1 MKIPVT
7 PKIMRALLLVLLA
20 AALAGPGREAASAE
34 TSIEAFYGKY
44 TGQAVTSGK
53 DEVSKRDLS
62 VHIKPAGKD
71 RFTIDWITF
80 TRSASGKRKRKEY
93 SISFKPSERKNVFA
107 SAMKKNVFGKSVPLD
122 PLKGEPYVWAR
133 IHGRTLT
140 VHAMMVTE
148 DGGYEMQVYER
159 TLTGDGMDLK
169 FSRVRDG
176 KTLKLITGS
185 LLKFSK

>member
-1 MKIPVT
+1 MKTPVT
-7 PKIMRALLLVLLA
+7 TKMMRALFPVLLA
-20 AALAGPGREAASAE
+20 VALAGPASSAE

-44 TGQAVTSGK
+44 TGQTVTSGK
-53 DEVSKRDLS
+53 DEFSKRDLS

-71 RFTIDWITF
+71 QFTIDWITF
-80 TRSASGKRKRKEY
+80 TQSASGKRKRKEY
-93 SISFKPSERKNVFA
+93 SISCKPSERKNVFA

-133 IHGRTLT
+133 IHGKTLT
-140 VHAMMVTE
+140 VHAMMVTD
-148 DGGYEMQVYER
+148 DGGYEMQIYER
-159 TLTGDGMDLK
+159 TLTGNGMDLK

-176 KTLKLITGS
+176 TTLKLITGS

>member
-7 PKIMRALLLVLLA
+7 LKITRVLFLVLVA
-20 AALAGPGREAASAE
+20 AGFAWPASSAE

-44 TGQAVTSGK
+44 TGQAVTSGG
-53 DEVSKRDLS
+53 DEFSERDLS
-62 VHIKPAGKD
+62 IEIKAAGKG
-71 RFTIDWITF
+71 RFIIDWITF

-93 SISFKPSERKNVFA
+93 SITFKPSERQNVFA

-122 PLKGEPYVWAR
+122 PIKGEPYVWAR
-133 IHGRTLT
+133 IHGKTLT
-140 VHAMMVTE
+140 VHAMIITD

-159 TLTGDGMDLK
+159 TLTWNGMDLK
-169 FSRVRDG
+169 FSRVRNG

>member
-1 MKIPVT
+1 MRISGT
-7 PKIMRALLLVLLA
+7 PRIMRALLLVLAA
-20 AALAGPGREAASAE
+20 AALAGPASSAE

-53 DEVSKRDLS
+53 DEFSKRDLS
-62 VHIKPAGKD
+62 VNIKPAGER

-93 SISFKPSERKNVFA
+93 SISFKPSDRENVFA

-122 PLKGEPYVWAR
+122 PIKGEPYVWAR

-159 TLTGDGMDLK
+159 TLTATGMDLK

>member
-1 MKIPVT
+1 MRIPES

-20 AALAGPGREAASAE
+20 AALAGPGREASSAE

-53 DEVSKRDLS
+53 DEISKRDLS
-62 VHIKPAGKD
+62 VHIKPDGKD

-80 TRSASGKRKRKEY
+80 TQSASGKRKRKEY

-107 SAMKKNVFGKSVPLD
+107 SAMKKNLFGKSVPLD
-122 PLKGEPYVWAR
+122 PIKGEPYVWAS
-133 IHGRTLT
+133 INGKTLT
-140 VHAMMVTE
+140 VYAMMVTD
-148 DGGYEMQVYER
+148 DGGYEMQVYDR
-159 TLTGDGMDLK
+159 TLTWNCMNLK

-176 KTLKLITGS
+176 KILKLITGS
-185 LLKFSK
+185 LLKFSE